1 MGRLS
6 ANLSSLEHS
15 MQSAHL
21 RRQLTLAGKRLTAF
35 CASLALLQNVFAA
48 TPVGEPRLAAPFG
61 VASEL
66 IS

>member
-21 RRQLTLAGKRLTAF
+21 RRQLTLRESD
-35 CASLALLQNVFAA
+35 SLRFVRRFAPSNRVRCHPGGGA
-48 TPVGEPRLAAPFG
+48 KLLAAPSG

>member
-6 ANLSSLEHS
+6 TNLSSLEHS
-15 MQSAHL
+15 MQSAHF
-21 RRQLTLAGKRLTAF
+21 RRQLTLRESDSLHFARRLRSF
-35 CASLALLQNVFAA
+35 KMRSL
-48 TPVGEPRLAAPFG
+48 PPRWGSQVLAAPSG